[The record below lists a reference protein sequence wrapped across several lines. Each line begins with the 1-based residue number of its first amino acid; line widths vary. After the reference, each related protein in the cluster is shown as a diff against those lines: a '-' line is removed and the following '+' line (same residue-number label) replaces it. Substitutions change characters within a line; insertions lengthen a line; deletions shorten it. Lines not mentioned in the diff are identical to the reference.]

1 MGKLWL
7 TIKEIGE
14 LPHQNPCE
22 LEILRG
28 KWTNQVIQKK
38 KNIKVRKTG
47 TCPWLAFVEQI
58 PTFSPKECI
67 WTDGQMM
74 EDILTFLCFL
84 LQNGKQSLGCISGL
98 EYLPQVQMALQ
109 WDIHRGISCLY
120 QRMRDW
126 LTLAPLYQRVLLLF
140 GSDFNVDPIL
150 LS

>member
-1 MGKLWL
+1 MGILWL

-14 LPHQNPCE
+14 LHHQNAYE

-38 KNIKVRKTG
+38 KNTKLRKTG
-47 TCPWLAFVEQI
+47 TCPWVAFVLF
-58 PTFSPKECI
+58 PPKECI
-67 WTDGQMM
+67 RADGQMM
-74 EDILTFLCFL
+74 EDILTFLRFL

-98 EYLPQVQMALQ
+98 EYLPRVRMALQ

-140 GSDFNVDPIL
+140 GSGFDVDPIL
-150 LS
+150 LC